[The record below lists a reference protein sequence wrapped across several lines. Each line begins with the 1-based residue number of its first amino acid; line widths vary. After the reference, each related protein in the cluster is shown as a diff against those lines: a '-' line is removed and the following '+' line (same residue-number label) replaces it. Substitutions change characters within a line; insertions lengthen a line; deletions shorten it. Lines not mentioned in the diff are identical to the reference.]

1 MINILIVAQA
11 MDKNYESLTEKASDK
26 QNISGFTAFLK
37 KISFLVYKFKMMP
50 YIILGDLMKKQ
61 EDSFTDLKKQ
71 LKQAR
76 MAMSYEMY
84 LSNTIFYSVLA
95 GLIGAFLG
103 VIISFIVIT
112 VIGLP
117 DQITHLTFGPSTS
130 WILDYKELIVVVF
143 IFVFLTLVLG
153 GTTFALFLLY
163 PIYLVGDRKGAI
175 DRHLPFAVT
184 FMFAL
189 SKSGMNI
196 IEVFRAISASRH
208 TYGEVSREVDIIL
221 RDMDYFGNDLRTAL
235 HNISELTPSNNFQD
249 LMYNLLT
256 VIDSGGD
263 IPRYFKD
270 KAEQFTIKAKFEQK
284 GFLETLALI
293 AESYVTAFVAGPLF
307 IIIMGVMMS
316 VMGSDTSIMLCAII
330 YMVLPVGSFMFIF
343 MIGIMTPGATGEPP
357 LLPTERLLPDKI
369 ELPPK
374 DDPEYGLFKVFNTSR
389 KRLSFNKLLKNPFKF
404 VKEKPVYILLLTVP
418 IVLIFLI
425 YSLLGALAAPDFI
438 DFIDDRL
445 VYSIYLLFVPLAFFH
460 ELKHFKERRI
470 QSQIPDF
477 LKKLASTN
485 ETGMALRDSIALM
498 GRSKTGHL
506 SKHIRNV
513 WKDMDWGLDVNES
526 LARFSNRI
534 RTNTMVRSIT
544 LITRANES
552 SGDLGEVLMVA
563 AKDAQYEQEMQSERN
578 TNMLIYIVI
587 IYISFAVFI
596 GVVFVI
602 STTFLTE
609 MSKAGEQ
616 MTQSGTQGG
625 GFMQAFDVNVFN
637 RLFFHAAV
645 MQGVCSGLIAGVMG
659 EGSVLAG
666 LKHSIIMLTMAYL
679 LFTLAVL

>member
-11 MDKNYESLTEKASDK
+11 MNEKYESLTEKASDK
-26 QNISGFTAFLK
+26 QNVSGFTVFRK
-37 KISFLVYKFKMMP
+37 KISFLIYKFKMMP
-50 YIILGDLMKKQ
+50 YIMLGDQMKKR
-61 EDSFTDLKKQ
+61 EDAFTDLKKQ

-76 MAMSYEMY
+76 IAMSYEMY

-103 VIISFIVIT
+103 VIVSYIVIII
-112 VIGLP
+112 IGLP
-117 DQITHLTFGPSTS
+117 DQITHLTFGPSTA
-130 WILDYKELIVVVF
+130 WILDYKELIVVFF
-143 IFVFLTLVLG
+143 IFTFLTIVLG
-153 GTTFALFLLY
+153 GTTFILFLLY
-163 PIYLVGDRKGAI
+163 PQYLAGNRKGGI
-175 DRHLPFAVT
+175 DRYLPFAVT
-184 FMFAL
+184 FMYAL

-196 IEVFRAISASRH
+196 IEVFRSISASRH
-208 TYGEVSREVDIIL
+208 TYGEVSKEVDVIL

-235 HNISELTPSNNFQD
+235 YNISELTPSSNFQD

-263 IPRYFKD
+263 IPTYFRGKS
-270 KAEQFTIKAKFEQK
+270 EQFTIKAKFEQK

-316 VMGSDTSIMLCAII
+316 VMGSDTTVMLYAII

-343 MIGIMTPGATGEPP
+343 MISIMTPGATGEPP
-357 LLPTERLLPDKI
+357 LLPTEQLLPDKI

-374 DDPEYGLFKVFNTSR
+374 DDPEYGLFKSFIASR
-389 KRLSFNKLLKNPFKF
+389 KKISIKKLLKNPFKF

-418 IVLIFLI
+418 ITLIFLI
-425 YSLLGALAAPDFI
+425 SSLFGALAAPNFI

-445 VYSIYLLFVPLAFFH
+445 VYSVYLLFVPLAFFY
-460 ELKHFKERRI
+460 ELKRHKEKKI

-477 LKKLASTN
+477 LKKMASTN

-498 GRSKTGHL
+498 ARSRIGYL
-506 SKHIRNV
+506 SKHIQNV
-513 WKDMDWGLDVNES
+513 WKDMDWGLDVNTS

-534 RTNTMVRSIT
+534 RTNTVVRSIT

-552 SGDLGEVLMVA
+552 SGDLGDVLVVA
-563 AKDAQYEQEMQSERN
+563 AKDAQYEQEMQRERN

-602 STTFLTE
+602 STTFLSE
-609 MSKAGEQ
+609 MAKAGEQ
-616 MTQSGTQGG
+616 MTQSGAQGG

-645 MQGVCSGLIAGVMG
+645 IQGICSGLIAGVMG
-659 EGSVLAG
+659 EGSVLSG
-666 LKHSIIMLTMAYL
+666 LKHSIIMLTMGYL
-679 LFTLAVL
+679 LFTVAVL